1 MNVTAVVTPTT
12 ATAPVSVVA
21 VSAEKE
27 EERLTV
33 SSSNSSNRVRFQPT
47 NTLKLIP
54 SIKDYEPNDVLK
66 IWGESKSIEDYK
78 RKQIVK
84 KELRSFLL
92 GRQNSDNKNFTSIGL
107 RDKYGSRQ
115 EDKIKIKDNAW
126 DAVLFEQY
134 LQRHN
139 QQIEQFCQYNPL
151 LKNKDPATT
160 AEVDDKNQSMI
171 AAVYRNISKQAQH
184 VAQEEA
190 KELEQELYYIR
201 MEEEDKEA
209 EVAANSPTQSPS
221 PSSSSSSPSPRGRTQ
236 RKETSTK
243 RPTFDVQAWI
253 NGRKKVIAVA
263 DEQKQEVSSY
273 EVPPYSS

>member
-1 MNVTAVVTPTT
+1 MNVTAAVTPTT

-190 KELEQELYYIR
+190 KELEQELHYIR
-201 MEEEDKEA
+201 MEEEGEA
-209 EVAANSPTQSPS
+209 LAGTPSPTNSPSQ
-221 PSSSSSSPSPRGRTQ
+221 SSSSPRGRTQ
-236 RKETSTK
+236 RKETSTR
-243 RPTFDVQAWI
+243 RPKFDVQAWI
-253 NGRKKVIAVA
+253 DGRKKVA
-263 DEQKQEVSSY
+263 DEV
-273 EVPPYSS
+273 VAA